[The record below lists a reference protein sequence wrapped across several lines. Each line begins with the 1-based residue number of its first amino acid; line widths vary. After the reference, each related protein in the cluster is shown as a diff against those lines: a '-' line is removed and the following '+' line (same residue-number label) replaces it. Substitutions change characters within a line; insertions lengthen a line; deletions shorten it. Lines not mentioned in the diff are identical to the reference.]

1 MMKKK
6 IISILLPIIVIT
18 AVMVF
23 AINRP
28 ASTTYQRDSGLVFGT
43 SYNITYESETNYK
56 DSIKAVMDHVDR
68 SLSPFNKE
76 SIITAVNN
84 NKDVTLDDFFTEVYT
99 LATRISQS
107 TGGAFDITV
116 APLVNAWGFGFKG
129 GEFPSDKTIDS
140 LRTFVGMEKV
150 TLANGK
156 IIKKD
161 QRTMLDCS
169 AIAKGYAVDKVADF
183 LRSKGITN
191 FLVEIGGEIVAQG
204 QNPKGKQWSIGIT
217 KPEDDSLAVNSE
229 LSDVI
234 QVTDIA
240 MATSGNY
247 RNYYIYKGKKY
258 SHTIDPHTGYPA
270 RQNILSAT
278 VMAST
283 CATADAYA
291 TAFMTMGFDK
301 TIEFLKT
308 SPEGKKL
315 SVYLIYMHD
324 GKMREY
330 ASPKYKQ

>member
-6 IISILLPIIVIT
+6 TISILLPVIVIT

-23 AINRP
+23 AFNRP
-28 ASTTYQRDSGLVFGT
+28 ASATYQKDSGLVFGT

-56 DSIKAVMDHVDR
+56 DGIKAVMDHVDR

-84 NKDVTLDDFFTEVYT
+84 NQDVTLDNFFTEVFT
-99 LATRISQS
+99 LATRISQT

-140 LRTFVGMEKV
+140 LRSFVGMEKV
-150 TLANGK
+150 SLTNGK
-156 IIKKD
+156 IVKD
-161 QRTMLDCS
+161 DPRTMLDCS

-183 LRSKGITN
+183 LRSKGIKN

-217 KPEDDSLAVNSE
+217 KPEDDSLDVNSE

-301 TIEFLKT
+301 TMQFLKT
-308 SPEGKKL
+308 SPEGKQL
-315 SVYLIYMHD
+315 SVYLIYVHD
-324 GKMREY
+324 GKMCEY
-330 ASPKYKQ
+330 ASQKYKQ